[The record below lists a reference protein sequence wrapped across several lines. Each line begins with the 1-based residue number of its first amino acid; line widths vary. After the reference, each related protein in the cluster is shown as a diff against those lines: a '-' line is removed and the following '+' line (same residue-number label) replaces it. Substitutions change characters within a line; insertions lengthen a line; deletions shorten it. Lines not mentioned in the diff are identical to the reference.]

1 MLHKRPALSL
11 CLQVSLQDK
20 DSKDIETII
29 EEIENFQ
36 KVRSEYIVKFYG
48 AEVHHVSLGLTTHSL
63 LRREERRL
71 VEESGELSG
80 KSERVE

>member
-1 MLHKRPALSL
+1 MHHKRPALSL

-48 AEVHHVSLGLTTHSL
+48 AEVHHVSLGLYNTLT
-63 LRREERRL
+63 
-71 VEESGELSG
+71 VEKGGEKTCG
-80 KSERVE
+80 RK